1 MKNKDATYKNILGLT
16 QEEAGYLFGIERAR
30 WSMFVSG
37 KRGLPLAAMQQL
49 ALILT
54 HLKEKKG
61 VCKESQD
68 IAKAEKQL
76 LHQKLQYDYRGV
88 QIKLY
93 KIAKQISTIENIRND
108 CFAALEV
115 AAFLEQE
122 KEYDNR
128 SSLIR
133 SIQIRATN
141 TLKKHNLYVLESL
154 QLKKENLEALKISLE
169 LKMKK

>member
-1 MKNKDATYKNILGLT
+1 MKKGTTLKNILGLT

-30 WSMFVSG
+30 WSMFASG
-37 KRGLPLAAMQQL
+37 KRGLPLEAMQQL
-49 ALILT
+49 GVVLT
-54 HLKEKKG
+54 HLKEKKS

-68 IAKAEKQL
+68 ITKAEKQL
-76 LHQKLQYDYRGV
+76 VYEKLQYDYRDA

-93 KIAKQISTIENIRND
+93 KVAKQISTIETIRND

-115 AAFLEQE
+115 ASFLEQQ

-128 SSLIR
+128 NSLIR
-133 SIQIRATN
+133 SIRVRATN
-141 TLKKHNLYVLESL
+141 TLKKHNLYALEAL

-169 LKMKK
+169 QKMKK

>member
-1 MKNKDATYKNILGLT
+1 MKEGPTLKNILGLT
-16 QEEAGYLFGIERAR
+16 QEDTAYMLGVDRGQ
-30 WSMFVSG
+30 WSMFASG

-49 ALILT
+49 GQVLK
-54 HLKEKKG
+54 HLKEKKD

-76 LHQKLQYDYRGV
+76 VQEKFQRDYHGV
-88 QIKLY
+88 QINLHKT
-93 KIAKQISTIENIRND
+93 AKQISTIEKIRNES
-108 CFAALEV
+108 FAALEV
-115 AAFLEQE
+115 AVFLEQQ

-133 SIQIRATN
+133 SIRVRATN
-141 TLKKHNLYVLESL
+141 TLKKHNLYVLEAL

-169 LKMKK
+169 QKMKK